1 MVLLIRGN
9 EKKKRIQMNLFIKQN
24 QSHRKRRQ
32 LVVTKEE
39 GVEVPD
45 EWIHSTTYKINQ
57 HSTGNSIQYLVIT
70 YSGKESERICIFA
83 YV

>member
-1 MVLLIRGN
+1 
-9 EKKKRIQMNLFIKQN
+9 MNLFIKQN
-24 QSHRKRRQ
+24 QTHRKRRQ

-45 EWIHSTTYKINQ
+45 EWIHSAMYKISK
-57 HSTGNSIQYLVIT
+57 HSTGNSIQYLVVT
-70 YSGKESERICIFA
+70 YIGKEYERISIFP